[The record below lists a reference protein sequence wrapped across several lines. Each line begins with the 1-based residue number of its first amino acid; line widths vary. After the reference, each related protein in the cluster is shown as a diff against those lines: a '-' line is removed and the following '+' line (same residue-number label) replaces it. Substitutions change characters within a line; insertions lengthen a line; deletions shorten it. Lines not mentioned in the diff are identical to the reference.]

1 MTHLSYGW
9 SDDFPGADFIVMR
22 ETDSYTTFDLMG
34 DIAFGR
40 SFGCLDSNG
49 PTQWSRAIIE
59 IFRSGAWNQAIRRVT
74 GVDTY
79 LEAVAKWLLVPKEAA
94 KWHGLHFSNAK
105 QVVEKRMAEG
115 EGDHKDL
122 MHFLLREKEARQNLS
137 PVEILLNMT
146 LLISAGSETTAG
158 TLSVWTYFVGA
169 DPEIYA
175 RVAKE
180 VRDRFKS
187 SDDIVW
193 DAVGPEDLPYLIA
206 TVDETLRLV
215 PASAVNQQR
224 VVPPGGAMICGDLV
238 PAGVTVGVA
247 SMTTT
252 RLEENFH
259 RATEFRPER
268 WLKPGHPYY
277 DARFAN
283 DKHGASQPF
292 SLGPRLC
299 PGKLL
304 ALFESR
310 LILAHLLW
318 QFDFE
323 FANPAETSE
332 LWTQEGDMRHFKGH
346 LTWSKPPLPVKLKEV

>member
-1 MTHLSYGW
+1 MT
-9 SDDFPGADFIVMR
+9 DKTR
-22 ETDSYTTFDLMG
+22 EIEDSYTTFDLMG

-49 PTQWSRAIIE
+49 PTEWSCAIVE
-59 IFRSGAWNQAIRRVT
+59 IFRSSAWNQAIRRVV

-79 LEAVAKWLLVPKEAA
+79 LEVVAKWLLIPREAA
-94 KWHGLHFSNAK
+94 RWHGLHFSNSK
-105 QVVEKRMAEG
+105 QAVEKRMAEG
-115 EGDHKDL
+115 EGAHKDL
-122 MHFLLREKEARQNLS
+122 MHFLLRENQAQEKEVEARQGGLLS

-146 LLISAGSETTAG
+146 ILISAGTETTAG
-158 TLSVWTYFVGA
+158 TLSAWTYFVGA
-169 DPEIYA
+169 DPDVYA

-180 VRDRFKS
+180 VRGRFRS
-187 SDDIVW
+187 PDDIAW

-224 VVPPGGAMICGDLV
+224 VVPPGGALICGDVV
-238 PAGVTVGVA
+238 PEGCTVGV
-247 SMTTT
+247 SPMTTT

-283 DKHGASQPF
+283 DRHGASQPF

-310 LILAHLLW
+310 LTLAHLLW

-323 FANPAETSE
+323 FANPAATSE
-332 LWTQEGDMRHFKGH
+332 WWTQEDNMRHFRGY
-346 LTWSKPPLPVKLKEV
+346 LTWSKPPLLMKLTRREV